1 MEKVIVS
8 KEKCLHCLYGV
19 TGECEM
25 YDEMGKPMDGET
37 CSNYEE
43 AGEDE
48 MIEGE
53 RLANGEIT
61 IDDCIAYLTE
71 QQEFH
76 DPLSASGRRI
86 QKSISYLREYKE
98 RMNVWHSIDEKADG
112 SKYVVLYDVD
122 GGYMSPPSRCI
133 LGFDSMFIN
142 AMNKKHGAN
151 YTMWAYKDDLVP
163 NKKED

>member
-1 MEKVIVS
+1 MKKVIVS

-25 YDEMGKPMDGET
+25 YDEMAKPMDGET

-48 MIEGE
+48 MAEGE

-61 IDDCIAYLTE
+61 IDDCIGYLNGLL
-71 QQEFH
+71 EFSDH
-76 DPLSASGRRI
+76 TSARDRQIEKAVG
-86 QKSISYLREYKE
+86 YLREYKE
-98 RMNVWHSIDEKADG
+98 RMNVWHSIDEKAD
-112 SKYVVLYDVD
+112 SNKFVVLYDVD
-122 GGYMSPPSRCI
+122 GGYMSPASRCV

-142 AMNKKHGAN
+142 AMNKKYGAN
-151 YTMWAYKDDLVP
+151 YTMWAYKDDLTP
-163 NKKED
+163 KKKE

>member
-1 MEKVIVS
+1 MKKVIVS
-8 KEKCLHCLYGV
+8 KEECLHCLYGV

-48 MIEGE
+48 MAEGE

-61 IDDCIAYLTE
+61 INDCIAYLTE

-98 RMNVWHSIDEKADG
+98 QMNIWHKADDHPNNRHP
-112 SKYVVLYDVD
+112 YPVIDPDTQEMAFAYYDQRFD
-122 GGYMSPPSRCI
+122 QWEFDRSYNPGRNMLWLDIEKI
-133 LGFDSMFIN
+133 LQ
-142 AMNKKHGAN
+142 
-151 YTMWAYKDDLVP
+151 
-163 NKKED
+163 KKEDWQ